1 MRVSSLLGRNASCC
15 DFKQLFPRLAG
26 VALHGGTGAKKKQAK
41 IIFGTFMQLPPR
53 VGSYV
58 AFIFARWMAALSI
71 QLDRFGRS
79 LKELL
84 ETGEDLNGREINLI
98 SLKERI
104 DTISAADELVF
115 HVFGAIAQ
123 FEHRLISQRTKDGL
137 AIKITLRP
145 ESSSCRLQN
154 LSK

>member
-104 DTISAADELVF
+104 DTNLRCGRVGVPCLWSHCAIRTSADFPAHKRRVSDQD
-115 HVFGAIAQ
+115 HVETGKFV
-123 FEHRLISQRTKDGL
+123 L
-137 AIKITLRP
+137 
-145 ESSSCRLQN
+145 
-154 LSK
+154 